1 MSQPTYSLE
10 DLAERSDTP
19 ARTIRYYI
27 QRGLVSRPVG
37 EKRGAHYTAEHLGQL
52 LQIRRWVAA
61 GMSLQRIGELMQ
73 EAQGTAAD
81 EAGRDMEILSASRS
95 VREALPSY
103 ALQPHALQRPQAAPP
118 APEAPAPARA
128 ASPAG
133 AMAAAGTG
141 AGAGA
146 GANANANEASL
157 REPASEYPHTLKL
170 HYPVAPGVEVV
181 IDPARRPLSAA
192 EAEELLA
199 VIREHLARLD
209 GH

>member
-73 EAQGTAAD
+73 DSQGTAAD
-81 EAGRDMEILSASRS
+81 DAGRGMEVLSTARS
-95 VREALPSY
+95 VGEGLPAY
-103 ALQPHALQRPQAAPP
+103 VLQPHALQRPQAAPP
-118 APEAPAPARA
+118 APGAPAPARA
-128 ASPAG
+128 ASPA
-133 AMAAAGTG
+133 ADTAAPDATTG
-141 AGAGA
+141 ARSAGI
-146 GANANANEASL
+146 
-157 REPASEYPHTLKL
+157 REPVSEGTHTVKL
-170 HYPVAPGVEVV
+170 HYRAAPGVEVV

-209 GH
+209 GQ